1 MNRTI
6 EFMARSTVTTMH
18 PIPDGYK
25 FKPAGRAQWLQRLAW
40 RFLQWR
46 GSLAQAYEPKCEI
59 VRHTIE
65 ADTFIERIL
74 TQQHELMRGFNR
86 DGQTLLI
93 GGEDYAQMMCA
104 TEMRDHFFRFDARL
118 GMGRQ
123 ILGLNVQVIPWMRG
137 MVVMP

>member
-6 EFMARSTVTTMH
+6 EFVARSTVTTMQ

-25 FKPAGRAQWLQRLAW
+25 FNPSGRAKWLQRLAW

-46 GSLAQAYEPKCEI
+46 GSLIQAYEPKDEVI
-59 VRHTIE
+59 RHVIE

-74 TQQHELMRGFNR
+74 KQRNELMRGFNR

-93 GGEDYAQMMCA
+93 GSEDYAQMMRA
-104 TEMRDHFFRFDARL
+104 PEMRDHMFSFGARV
-118 GMGRQ
+118 GMDRQ
-123 ILGLNVQVIPWMRG
+123 IVGLNVQVIPWMRG